1 MFEPGPTS
9 SGQPANTPNGMA
21 DPNVEMPGGVPTPST
36 EGNPGNVGLDG
47 NGTPTTPPPGGTT
60 APPAGTTPPPVET
73 TAPPAGT
80 TPPPVETTAPP
91 AGTTPPPAGMD
102 PTPVPTAGPEL
113 EPVIPPGFNI
123 VERLDRGVVAVVQ
136 PNGVYVG
143 WRMFGYE
150 YDRENPGRV
159 TYNVYRDGL
168 LIANVPNSTNYSD
181 PGGNPDSVYSVTPV
195 IDQIEGRASAPVGP
209 WDQNFL
215 RIPIAPPSAIYAAN
229 DASLGDVDGD
239 GEYEVFLKWDP
250 SDSRDN
256 AQAGVTSDV
265 FIDALKLDG
274 TRLWRI
280 NLGPN
285 IRAGAHYTQFI
296 VIDAD
301 GDGRAELGVKTAPGT
316 RDGSGAFLSRG
327 PAAADNDAQ
336 VFRNADGYVLSGPE
350 YFTVFDGA
358 TGREL
363 STVAFDQARGTVG
376 DWGDTYGNRVD
387 RFLATA
393 AYLDDSG
400 LPSFV
405 MARGYYTRTVLTAWT
420 WRNGQL
426 ARLWKFDSNA
436 TPNDAQGR
444 PFAGQGAHSL
454 SVANVD
460 GDPEQE
466 IIYGAITIDHDGR
479 GKCSTGRGHGD
490 ALHVTDLVPSRPGLE
505 VFMPAETATQPFWI
519 LRDANT
525 CATIHTSAQTGFDVS
540 RAIAGDISPASPGPE
555 MLSSRMD
562 VLRSATTGAPIGG
575 PQTALINFLAWWD
588 ADESRELENGIAVS
602 KLGVEQALQTCEQCL
617 ENNGTKSNPALVADL
632 VGDWREEVI
641 WREANNSALRVYT
654 TTNLTARRIYTLMH
668 DPQYRIAI
676 SWQNVGYNQP
686 PHPSFHIGNGMAA
699 PPTPD
704 IRLLERE

>member
-1 MFEPGPTS
+1 MFGPGPATS
-9 SGQPANTPNGMA
+9 PPATSQPATSPPATSGQPEG
-21 DPNVEMPGGVPTPST
+21 TPSVEAPSVST
-36 EGNPGNVGLDG
+36 PSSEGIGTVGLDG
-47 NGTPTTPPPGGTT
+47 NAAPT
-60 APPAGTTPPPVET
+60 APPPVGMTPV
-73 TAPPAGT
+73 GMD
-80 TPPPVETTAPP
+80 
-91 AGTTPPPAGMD
+91 PAGMD
-102 PTPVPTAGPEL
+102 PAGMAATPVPVDGPRL
-113 EPVIPPGFNI
+113 EPVIPPGFNV
-123 VERLDRGVVAVVQ
+123 VEDLDRGVVAVVQ

-143 WRMFGYE
+143 WRMLGYE

-168 LIANVPNSTNYSD
+168 LIANVPSSTNYSD
-181 PGGNPDSVYSVTPV
+181 PGGNAGSVYSVTPV
-195 IDQIEGRASAPVGP
+195 IDQLEGRASAPVGP
-209 WDQNFL
+209 WAQNFL
-215 RIPIAPPSAIYAAN
+215 RIPIEPPSAIYAAN
-229 DASLGDVDGD
+229 DGSLGDVDGD

-250 SDSRDN
+250 NDSKDN
-256 AQAGVTSDV
+256 SEMGVTSDV

-301 GDGRAELGVKTAPGT
+301 GDGKAEMGVKTAPGT
-316 RDGSGAFLSRG
+316 RDGRGAFLSKG

-336 VFRNADGYVLSGPE
+336 IFRNADGYVLSGPE

-358 TGREL
+358 TGGEL
-363 STVAFDQARGTVG
+363 STVAFDQARGNVAA
-376 DWGDTYGNRVD
+376 WGDAYGNRVD

-393 AYLDDSG
+393 AYLDGSG

-405 MARGYYTRTVLTAWT
+405 MARGYYTRSTLTAWNF
-420 WRNGQL
+420 RNGQL
-426 ARLWKFDSNA
+426 NRLWKFDSDA

-466 IIYGAITIDHDGR
+466 IIYGSMTVDNDGR

-505 VFMPAETATQPFWI
+505 VFMPAETASQPFWI

-525 CATIHTSAQTGFDVS
+525 CATVHTSAQTGFDVS
-540 RAIAGDISPASPGPE
+540 RAIAGDLSPASPGPE

-575 PQTALINFLAWWD
+575 PQTTLINFLAWWD
-588 ADESRELENGIAVS
+588 ADESRELENGIAVT
-602 KLGVEQALQTCEQCL
+602 KLGVEQPLQTCQQCL

-632 VGDWREEVI
+632 LGDWREEVI

-654 TTNLTARRIYTLMH
+654 TTDLTTRRIYTLMH

-676 SWQNVGYNQP
+676 SWQNVAYNQP
-686 PHPSFHIGNGMAA
+686 PHPSFHIGSDMAA

-704 IRLLERE
+704 IRLPSASVSP